1 MIGPPGPAGPAGPAT
16 NIQGGAANQLVY
28 QTGASAT
35 GFATAPTTGGT
46 YLSWNGTGFA
56 WSAPAGSGD
65 VTGPSSATDGQLTL
79 FDGASGK
86 VIKASSTT
94 GILKAASG
102 VVSAAVAGTDY
113 VPITGT
119 GATGSWNI
127 NAATV
132 TNGVYT
138 TGSYSNPSW
147 ITSLAWSKVSGTPTT
162 LSGYGITDGALS
174 STTISAGTGLSGG
187 GDLSANRTIN
197 LANTA
202 VTAGSYTNANITVD
216 AQGRITAAANGSGG
230 GGSGTVTSITAG
242 TGLTGGTITTS
253 GTIALATS
261 GVTAA
266 SYTNA
271 NITVDTYGRITLA
284 SSGTAP
290 VTSVSGTAPIASSG
304 GVTPTIS
311 LNSGYGDTQNPYA
324 SKTANFVLAAP
335 NGSAGDPTFRAIVAA
350 DIPTLNQNTTG
361 TAAAIAGGAANQI
374 NYQTAAGVTSF
385 ITAPTT
391 ASTFLQWNGTSFVWA
406 ATSGAGTVTSV
417 GLSMPSGF
425 SVSGSPITSSGTL
438 SVTTTLNGIL
448 KGNGSGFTTATAGT
462 DYVPITGTGATGTW
476 AINVSGTAA
485 NLASGAANQIP
496 YQTGSG
502 TTSYITAPTTAS
514 TYLQWNGTAFVWA
527 AAAGLG
533 TVTSVALT
541 MPSGFTVSG
550 SPVTTA
556 GTLAV
561 STTLNGILKGN
572 GSGFTTATASTDFA
586 PATTGTNAQLLANNG
601 TGGFSNVT
609 VGSGLSYS
617 AGTLSATGGGGTTTN
632 ALTMNNGGAG
642 AASGTTFDGSVAR
655 TISYNTIGAPSTT
668 GTNATGTW
676 SIDITGSA
684 GSATNLTGGGTNRVV
699 YQSAAGTTAYVTAP
713 TTASTFL
720 SWTGTAFAWAA
731 TGTVTSITAG
741 TGLTGGTITSSGTI
755 ALATSGVTAASY
767 TNASI
772 TVDTYGR
779 ITSASSGTA
788 PVTSVTGTS
797 PVVSSGGATPAISLA
812 SGYGDTQNPYASKTA
827 NFVLAAPSGAAGVP
841 TFRVLVGADIPAI
854 NLATSGAGGV
864 TGNLP
869 VTNLNSGT
877 SASSATFWR
886 GDGTW
891 ATPTAAATI
900 PVSDEGT
907 QITAAVSSFNFTGS
921 GVTASAVGNAVTVNI
936 PGGGGGGMNS
946 VMAAMIFG

>member
-1 MIGPPGPAGPAGPAT
+1 MSDVNVVVTSGNQLTLTIDQGVIGPPGPAGPAGPAT

-46 YLSWNGTGFA
+46 YLSWNGTGFT
-56 WSAPAGSGD
+56 WSAPSGSGD

-271 NITVDTYGRITLA
+271 SITVDTYGRITLA

-324 SKTANFVLAAP
+324 GKTANFVLAAP
-335 NGSAGDPTFRAIVAA
+335 NGSAGAPTFRAIVAA

-572 GSGFTTATASTDFA
+572 GSGFTTATASTDYA

-617 AGTLSATGGGGTTTN
+617 AGTLSATGGGTTTN

-720 SWTGTAFAWAA
+720 SWNGTAFAWVTPSGSGDVVGPASA
-731 TGTVTSITAG
+731 SDSRIALFDGTTGKLIKNFTTGLAYLNAG
-741 TGLTGGTITSSGTI
+741 TDAYVTAIGQIQARYGISLANADTGGLT
-755 ALATSGVTAASY
+755 L
-767 TNASI
+767 
-772 TVDTYGR
+772 
-779 ITSASSGTA
+779 SSGTA
-788 PVTSVTGTS
+788 GNSVTFR
-797 PVVSSGGATPAISLA
+797 PPASGGNNTFVWAN
-812 SGYGDTQNPYASKTA
+812 GYGSNGQFLKT
-827 NFVLAAPSGAAGVP
+827 
-841 TFRVLVGADIPAI
+841 D
-854 NLATSGAGGV
+854 GAG
-864 TGNLP
+864 NL
-869 VTNLNSGT
+869 S
-877 SASSATFWR
+877 
-886 GDGTW
+886 W
-891 ATPTAAATI
+891 AT
-900 PVSDEGT
+900 
-907 QITAAVSSFNFTGS
+907 
-921 GVTASAVGNAVTVNI
+921 AS
-936 PGGGGGGMNS
+936 GGGGFS
-946 VMAAMIFG
+946 PVTAAMIFG

>member
-1 MIGPPGPAGPAGPAT
+1 MSDVNVVVTSGNQLTLTIDQGVIGPPGPSGPAGPAT

-46 YLSWNGTGFA
+46 YLSWNGTGFT
-56 WSAPAGSGD
+56 WSAPSGSGD

-271 NITVDTYGRITLA
+271 SITVDTYGRITLA

-335 NGSAGDPTFRAIVAA
+335 NGSAGAPTFRAIVAA

-572 GSGFTTATASTDFA
+572 GSGFTTATASTDYA

-617 AGTLSATGGGGTTTN
+617 AGTLSATGGGTTTN

-720 SWTGTAFAWAA
+720 SWNGTAFAWVTPSGSGDVVGPASA
-731 TGTVTSITAG
+731 SDSRIALFDGTTGKLIKNFTTGFAYLNAG
-741 TGLTGGTITSSGTI
+741 TDAYVTAIGQIQARYGISLANADTGGLT
-755 ALATSGVTAASY
+755 L
-767 TNASI
+767 
-772 TVDTYGR
+772 
-779 ITSASSGTA
+779 SSGTA
-788 PVTSVTGTS
+788 GNSVTFR
-797 PVVSSGGATPAISLA
+797 PPASGGNNTFVWPSSYGSLN
-812 SGYGDTQNPYASKTA
+812 Q
-827 NFVLAAPSGAAGVP
+827 VLQ
-841 TFRVLVGADIPAI
+841 T
-854 NLATSGAGGV
+854 
-864 TGNLP
+864 
-869 VTNLNSGT
+869 
-877 SASSATFWR
+877 
-886 GDGTW
+886 DGTGTLSW
-891 ATPTAAATI
+891 AT
-900 PVSDEGT
+900 VS
-907 QITAAVSSFNFTGS
+907 
-921 GVTASAVGNAVTVNI
+921 
-936 PGGGGGGMNS
+936 GGGSSTAQNFAWFLS
-946 VMAAMIFG
+946 

>member
-1 MIGPPGPAGPAGPAT
+1 MSDVNVVVTSGNQLTLTIDQGVIGPPGPAGPAGPAT

-46 YLSWNGTGFA
+46 YLSWNGTGFT
-56 WSAPAGSGD
+56 WSAPSGSGD

-94 GILKAASG
+94 GILKAAGG

-162 LSGYGITDGALS
+162 LLGYGITDGALS

-242 TGLTGGTITTS
+242 AGLTGGTITTS

-335 NGSAGDPTFRAIVAA
+335 NGSAGAPTFRAIVAA

-572 GSGFTTATASTDFA
+572 GSGFTTATASTDYA

-617 AGTLSATGGGGTTTN
+617 AGTLSATGGGTTTN

-720 SWTGTAFAWAA
+720 SWNGTAFAWVTPSGSGDVVGPASA
-731 TGTVTSITAG
+731 SDSRIALFDGTTGKLIKNFTTGLAYLNAG
-741 TGLTGGTITSSGTI
+741 TDAYVTAIGQIQARYGISLANADTGGLT
-755 ALATSGVTAASY
+755 L
-767 TNASI
+767 
-772 TVDTYGR
+772 
-779 ITSASSGTA
+779 SSGTA
-788 PVTSVTGTS
+788 GNSVTFR
-797 PVVSSGGATPAISLA
+797 PPASGGNNTFVWPSSYGSLN
-812 SGYGDTQNPYASKTA
+812 Q
-827 NFVLAAPSGAAGVP
+827 VLQ
-841 TFRVLVGADIPAI
+841 T
-854 NLATSGAGGV
+854 
-864 TGNLP
+864 
-869 VTNLNSGT
+869 
-877 SASSATFWR
+877 
-886 GDGTW
+886 DGTGTLSW
-891 ATPTAAATI
+891 AT
-900 PVSDEGT
+900 VS
-907 QITAAVSSFNFTGS
+907 
-921 GVTASAVGNAVTVNI
+921 
-936 PGGGGGGMNS
+936 GGGSSTAQNFAWFLS
-946 VMAAMIFG
+946 